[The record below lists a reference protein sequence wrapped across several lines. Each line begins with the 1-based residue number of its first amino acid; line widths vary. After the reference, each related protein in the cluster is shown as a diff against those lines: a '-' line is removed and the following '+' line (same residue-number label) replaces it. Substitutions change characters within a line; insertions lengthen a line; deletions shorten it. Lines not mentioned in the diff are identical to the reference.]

1 LLKLFSE
8 QDTTRPILIILFVLF
23 FAPCVY
29 TDSSWGEVSCFS
41 FPLQQGLM

>member
-23 FAPCVY
+23 LPPVCIQILVGVKY
-29 TDSSWGEVSCFS
+29 RVSPFLCS
-41 FPLQQGLM
+41 KV